1 MGATDPQRPWRV
13 FCLVAGAVSI
23 ALVHGPLIGYKTFA
37 NVDEAYA
44 GALAER
50 LLEGFK
56 LYQGAV
62 SQRGPL
68 MYYAFEAIAKLH
80 GWDNIV
86 ALRLWALA
94 LSLAHF
100 FSVYWAGRILLSKT
114 AATVAALAAAY
125 ALSF

>member
-1 MGATDPQRPWRV
+1 MPSTDLATPKRDPQRRWRLFV
-13 FCLVAGAVSI
+13 LISGIVSI
-23 ALVHGPLIGYKTFA
+23 IAVQGPLIGYKTFA

-44 GALAER
+44 AALAER
-50 LLEGFK
+50 LLEGHK

-68 MYYAFEAIAKLH
+68 MYYLFEAFAALH

-94 LSLAHF
+94 LAIAHVLL
-100 FSVYWAGRILLSKT
+100 VYWLGTKLLSKP
-114 AATVAALAAAY
+114 AAVVA
-125 ALSF
+125 